1 MLLWLSGKEQMPHW
15 VFNLKLSHKANI
27 HAKKQQQHI
36 GYILALVIY
45 SHMNNTILKLAKR
58 GQQHDY

>member
-1 MLLWLSGKEQMPHW
+1 MPHW